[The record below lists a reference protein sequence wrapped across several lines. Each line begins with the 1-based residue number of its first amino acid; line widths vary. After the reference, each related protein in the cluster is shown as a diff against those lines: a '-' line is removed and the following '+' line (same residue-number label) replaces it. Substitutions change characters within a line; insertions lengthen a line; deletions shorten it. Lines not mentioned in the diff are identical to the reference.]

1 MEQAIFVSIV
11 ILYNI
16 YIYNYNIYAINTI
29 YNMQIL
35 ERERQK
41 GEGVG
46 GRESKGER
54 KGGSLRKG
62 RLEGG
67 SER

>member
-1 MEQAIFVSIV
+1 M
-11 ILYNI
+11 LYYII

-41 GEGVG
+41 GEEWEGEKAKER
-46 GRESKGER
+46 GREEA
-54 KGGSLRKG
+54 
-62 RLEGG
+62 
-67 SER
+67 SEREG

>member
-1 MEQAIFVSIV
+1 
-11 ILYNI
+11 
-16 YIYNYNIYAINTI
+16 
-29 YNMQIL
+29 MQIL

-46 GRESKGER
+46 GRESKREW

>member
-1 MEQAIFVSIV
+1 
-11 ILYNI
+11 
-16 YIYNYNIYAINTI
+16 
-29 YNMQIL
+29 MQIL

-46 GRESKGER
+46 GRESKRER
-54 KGGSLRKG
+54 KEGSLRKG

>member
-1 MEQAIFVSIV
+1 M
-11 ILYNI
+11 LYYII

-46 GRESKGER
+46 GREKQKREEGRKPQKGKAR
-54 KGGSLRKG
+54 G
-62 RLEGG
+62 RQ
-67 SER
+67 